1 MEDLMKIII
10 SRRFNF
16 TILVSI
22 LLIIITS
29 LSLPQN
35 SHTSSYQFI
44 SPVPNSSMLLPE
56 TNIIIREGNLINEA
70 SLSQS
75 NIIKIIGSE
84 SGTHTGSL
92 ILSDDGKTIIF
103 KPYEKFSY
111 GEIINVSYNG
121 GIYKLTGEE
130 LPPLN
135 FTFNISSK
143 NSYKDYKRDIK
154 DFFGLDLNPYLNHTP
169 KLKDKKLSITDDG
182 LPEDFPTVTVN
193 TFNNP
198 SPGYSFLAPFTFPF
212 VPWGYLMIVDNRGVP
227 IFYKRTNSIKAD
239 WKLQP
244 NGMLTYFDLAKPKFY
259 GMDSSYAIIDSFSTG
274 NGYKTDIHELQILPN
289 GHALLMSYDPQTV
302 RMDTVVQGGDS
313 SATVVGLIIQEL
325 DTDKNVVF
333 QWRSWDHFLI
343 TDATEDIN
351 LQSSHIDY
359 VHGNAI
365 ELDEDGNLLI
375 SNRHMDEIT
384 KINRQTGEIIWRLG
398 GVKSRN
404 NQFLFINDEITFS
417 HQHDIR
423 RLPNGNLTIFD
434 NGNLRVPS
442 FSRSVEYQI
451 DEDNLIVS
459 LVWSFT
465 NEPQTFTS
473 AMGNTQRLQN
483 HNTVIGWGW
492 SLEDARALSE
502 IEADGTVALELSL
515 PDTVINY
522 RAFKFS
528 WRTNLFVTNPDK
540 IFFESTPVGDSSTIT
555 IDLISNSNDTINIT
569 SFYNSDSVYTVEN
582 SVPFVLPPFGTV
594 PVNII
599 FKPFE
604 KGYFKDYLHIRSD
617 TDVSRVAQVL
627 VMGGRTD
634 STISVVQ
641 DGNPQLTYRL
651 EQNYPNPFNPS
662 TVIRFQISTR
672 EFVTLK
678 VYDILGREVATLI
691 NAEKP
696 AGTYEVEFSAKGE
709 NAQNLTSGVY
719 VYRLQ
724 AGKFSDV
731 KKFVLLK

>member
-1 MEDLMKIII
+1 MMEDLMKITI

-16 TILVSI
+16 IILVSI

-35 SHTSSYQFI
+35 SKISSYQFI

-70 SLSQS
+70 SLSRS
-75 NIIKIIGSE
+75 NIIKVIGSE

-103 KPYEKFSY
+103 KPHKKFSY
-111 GEIINVSYNG
+111 GETINVSYNG
-121 GIYKLTGEE
+121 GIYNLTGEE
-130 LPPLN
+130 LLPLN
-135 FTFNISSK
+135 FTFYISGR

-154 DFFGLDLNPYLNHTP
+154 DFFGLDINSNLNHTP
-169 KLKDKKLSITDDG
+169 KLKGQKLSITNDG
-182 LPEDFPTVTVN
+182 LPDDFPTVTVN

-198 SPGYSFLAPFTFPF
+198 SPGYSFLAPFSYPF
-212 VPWGYLMIVDNRGVP
+212 IPLGYLMIVDNKGIP
-227 IFYKRTNSIKAD
+227 IFYQRTNSIKAD
-239 WKLQP
+239 WKLQSS
-244 NGMLTYFDLAKPKFY
+244 GLLTYLDLGKAKFY

-274 NGYKTDIHELQILPN
+274 NGYTTDMHELQILPN
-289 GHALLMSYDPQTV
+289 GHALLMSYDYQTV

-313 SATVVGLIIQEL
+313 SATVIGLIIQEL

-343 TDATEDIN
+343 TDATEDID
-351 LQSSHIDY
+351 LTASTIDY

-365 ELDEDGNLLI
+365 ELDDDGNLLI
-375 SNRHMDEIT
+375 SSRHMDEIT

-398 GVKSRN
+398 GLKSRN

-423 RLPNGNLTIFD
+423 RLPNGNITMFD
-434 NGNLRVPS
+434 NGNLRNPR
-442 FSRSVEYQI
+442 FSRSLEYQI
-451 DEDNLIVS
+451 DENNLIVS
-459 LVWSFT
+459 LVWAFN
-465 NEPQTFTS
+465 NEPQTFS
-473 AMGNTQRLQN
+473 FAMGSTQRLQN
-483 HNTVIGWGW
+483 QNTVIGWGW
-492 SLEDARALSE
+492 SFGDARALSE
-502 IEADGTVALELSL
+502 IEADGTVALEFSL
-515 PDTVINY
+515 PDTVLNY

-528 WRTNLFVTNPDK
+528 WRTNLFITNPDS
-540 IFFESTPVGDSSTIT
+540 IFFESIPVGDSSTIT
-555 IDLISNSNDTINIT
+555 INLINNSDDAINIT
-569 SFYNSDSVYTVEN
+569 SFYNSDSAYTVEN
-582 SVPFVLPPFGTV
+582 SAPFVLPPFGTI
-594 PVNII
+594 PVNIK
-599 FKPFE
+599 FKPF
-604 KGYFKDYLHIRSD
+604 KDGYFKDYLHIRSD
-617 TDVSRVAQVL
+617 TDTSRIAQVL
-627 VMGGRTD
+627 AMGGRTD
-634 STISVVQ
+634 STISIIQ
-641 DGNPQLTYRL
+641 NGNPQLSYRL

-672 EFVTLK
+672 EYVTLK

-696 AGTYEVEFSAKGE
+696 AGNYNVEF

-731 KKFVLLK
+731 KKLLLLK